1 MDRTTI
7 ENAALELFHKRG
19 FDAVK
24 VQDICAACGIT
35 KPTFYHYVPSKDD
48 ILLRCYDDI
57 VEIVEAHV
65 ASTDPEGPVVQLL
78 GAYLAL
84 IDECERI
91 GADLLSRIAC
101 SNLQENRGSY
111 DTRPAIT
118 ERMEAIIATG
128 QHTGVIR
135 NEADPHQ
142 IYLSTAYLYEGLQFM
157 WCLRRGDFDR
167 RTQMCEGLQ
176 AILQVKA

>member
-65 ASTDPEGPVVQLL
+65 AGTDPEGPVVQLL

-135 NEADPHQ
+135 NEVDRTR
-142 IYLSTAYLYEGLQFM
+142 STSRPPTSTRACSSCGASGAATLTGAPR
-157 WCLRRGDFDR
+157 CARACRP
-167 RTQMCEGLQ
+167 
-176 AILQVKA
+176 ILQVKA

>member
-48 ILLRCYDDI
+48 ILLRYYDDV

-65 ASTDPEGPVVQLL
+65 A
-78 GAYLAL
+78 
-84 IDECERI
+84 

-118 ERMEAIIATG
+118 ERMEVIIATG
-128 QHTGVIR
+128 QRTGVIR

-157 WCLRRGDFDR
+157 WCLRRGDFDW
-167 RTQMCEGLQ
+167 RTQMREGLRSL
-176 AILQVKA
+176 LQVKA